1 MLQKKTTSLWC
12 SMRELA
18 RRYGWS
24 RDMLRALPVSEVDVW
39 LIQDK

>member
-1 MLQKKTTSLWC
+1 MQKKPTSLWW

-24 RDMLRALPVSEVDVW
+24 RDELRALPVSEVDAW
-39 LIQDK
+39 LIQDA